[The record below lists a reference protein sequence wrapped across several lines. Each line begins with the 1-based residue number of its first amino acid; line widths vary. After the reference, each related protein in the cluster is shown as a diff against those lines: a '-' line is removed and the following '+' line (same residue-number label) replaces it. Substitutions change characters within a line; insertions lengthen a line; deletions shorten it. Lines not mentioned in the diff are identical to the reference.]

1 MENEKKFYELFRS
14 IASFKLSSL
23 SCPDEYLHLFKNEP
37 TLYLMFK
44 SKMGDDVQGFFNT
57 LNDTLVILN
66 GGSEALA
73 LETSKGWAAL
83 YGCSGL
89 SVSKG
94 VDVKP
99 TVDKYLNG
107 KVEGS
112 KGEKIHGIDFSGDD
126 EDEESFENSSDEV
139 DDSVESVSE
148 PSNEE
153 DEDTSSSDELSDE
166 VLQRAKNLWSTMVSP
181 VVDTIVDAYKA
192 LYASGYGIGSRTG
205 ILTNEGVITCS
216 MNGDRIPVGTDS
228 EALMD
233 MDIYDTLV
241 SVLGDK
247 YTRYA
252 GVGEEPDYN
261 TIKSGGSRVYSDMHL
276 KFMFGYFSFCK
287 GRKNGLRAYL
297 TKHNIHNDNS
307 NRVVKYEHM
316 EGWIRE
322 SIERYLY
329 KALNDIG
336 AVPTTS
342 DRSQLRVIKDTHA
355 GSVKGVLN
363 VMANSLQN
371 VLVVTQRQVS
381 KSKGTIINEVIRVS
395 SSEQINLDSVT
406 NSLIGALNLG
416 GGSNIKVETKQ
427 LTSVVIE
434 VNVIFNEKAYTQ
446 DLLFAHMLLDDFRE
460 QGIRPSWNNV
470 VLGKTLDENLF
481 TQGWEADTDSLIA
494 IYGAKGSGKG
504 VMTMNIL
511 ASALVDGCV
520 VTYTDA
526 KPDTATV
533 LANVAWRRGVDLCA
547 FNGIESG
554 IPFEYGCSLRPDKF
568 DCLKYIPEGMFG
580 GDEEK
585 IRQLVITTNYYRS
598 LEMFL
603 DCIIDRMSIAQMSPG
618 GNLPKDR
625 EKYPRI
631 VAVFDE
637 LQQLGGQEVDVL
649 LNLDMEKK
657 ARSKA
662 MTTVVDEK
670 GVAKQK
676 KVNVLEDPIY
686 QFIEKYEKWRSG
698 LSSKLSKAAGSA
710 LRKGNCTM
718 ICIWQTAEY
727 PRQYKSQSLLAEF
740 MSKSKSDL
748 IKIIGKGA
756 IVQGAEGSFGNMTT
770 KSESWYDTEK
780 FDNIGGYWAYG
791 RSLQKMTVFKPF
803 NVYSSADE
811 SGKAM
816 MLRNIASKGMSE
828 EDLIGCYLNPDGSVI
843 PEVGF
848 EGYADKLLGMFGM
861 DTATQLNKGF
871 VYFNNFVVSSGLAS
885 SIYDYVYNFKE
896 TCGQNIDDKSLKG
909 ISGIKYT
916 KDDGS
921 SEEDMSDPEKTYDKV
936 DETLKRVMDNP
947 IDEPDYLPNIKG
959 EPSDEEDDISLW
971 DEEEVFDNYD
981 SSDKS
986 GIPTDIQDYIH
997 DLEHQLEMAM
1007 LALQRTNGS
1016 GIPYDAGT
1024 YDGTNEPI
1032 PDYVRNPIKDVA
1044 SIDLGKEIGSMNFDA
1059 DEISCTG
1066 DLMTKVTEAVYAV
1079 FGDFS
1084 RYNNLRVIG
1093 GNLYINDT
1101 RFSCKLDVR
1110 YAQNIPY
1117 DIRIKANSGHV
1128 ADLFNYNSIYAMSN
1142 LQAIEVDS
1150 DSFFGGYIAPQL
1162 GCDYDGGC
1170 IKALFNSLKNLK
1182 VVKIGKKLYTSE
1194 NYASQLGETGR
1205 NYNRLESISWGSN
1218 AFFAK
1223 TFKKS
1228 RDLASAC
1235 LSLSK
1240 NPATGSNCQKFL
1252 ANHGILRA
1260 GAKVLGTTAGAVG
1273 MAATG
1278 VGYMASGAVGLGSKV
1293 VNGVQNI
1300 KKQSSVKKQAKSFA
1314 EGLKDLWN
1322 N

>member
-1 MENEKKFYELFRS
+1 MENGKKFCEVFRH
-14 IASFKLSSL
+14 IAGINLSGL
-23 SCPDEYLHLFKNEP
+23 SCPPEYLNLFTEDKS
-37 TLYLMFK
+37 LYIMLSSNVGGSSNDFMN
-44 SKMGDDVQGFFNT
+44 V
-57 LNDTLVILN
+57 LCDTLIILN
-66 GGSEALA
+66 QGSESLS
-73 LETSKGWAAL
+73 LSTSRGWANM
-83 YGCSGL
+83 YGCGNL
-89 SVSKG
+89 DVGKG
-94 VDVKP
+94 ADVKP
-99 TVDKYLNG
+99 IIDKYLGGSVNGSRGEKIQGISFDGEDEEEG
-107 KVEGS
+107 KVEEPVS
-112 KGEKIHGIDFSGDD
+112 VENNRENEANYKNSSDN
-126 EDEESFENSSDEV
+126 EDEEDEASEDFTDEV
-139 DDSVESVSE
+139 YD
-148 PSNEE
+148 
-153 DEDTSSSDELSDE
+153 
-166 VLQRAKNLWSTMVSP
+166 RAKNLWSTMVSP
-181 VVDTIVDAYKA
+181 VVDTIVDAYTA
-192 LYASGYGIGSRTG
+192 LYSSGYGIGSRTG

-216 MNGDRIPVGTDS
+216 VNGDRIPVGTDS

-252 GVGEEPDYN
+252 EVGEEPDYN
-261 TIKSGGSRVYSDMHL
+261 SIKSGGARVYADMHL

-287 GRKNGLRAYL
+287 GRKYGLRAYL

-307 NRVVKYEHM
+307 TRVIKYEHM
-316 EGWIRE
+316 KGWIKE
-322 SIERYLY
+322 SIERYMY

-336 AVPTTS
+336 AVPTSS
-342 DRSQLRVIKDTHA
+342 DRSQLRAVKDNYA
-355 GSVKGVLN
+355 SSVKGVLDT
-363 VMANSLQN
+363 MANSLQN

-395 SSEQINLDSVT
+395 SSETIDLGSVT
-406 NSLIGALNLG
+406 NSLERALNLG
-416 GGSNIKVETKQ
+416 GGSNIKIETKQ
-427 LTSVVIE
+427 LSPVVIE

-446 DLLFAHMLLDDFRE
+446 DLLFAHMLLDDFQE

-470 VLGKTLDENLF
+470 ILGKTLDENLF

-511 ASALVDGCV
+511 ASALVDDCV

-533 LANVAWRRGVDLCA
+533 LANVTWKRGVDLCA

-554 IPFEYGCSLRPDKF
+554 IPFEYGCTLRPDKF

-585 IRQLVITTNYYRS
+585 VRQLVITTNYYRS

-676 KVNVLEDPIY
+676 KINVLEDPIY
-686 QFIEKYEKWRSG
+686 QFIERYEKWRSG

-740 MSKSKSDL
+740 MSRSKSDL

-770 KSESWYDTEK
+770 KSESWYDSDK

-791 RSLQKMTVFKPF
+791 RSLQNMTVFKPF

-848 EGYADKLLGMFGM
+848 EGYANKLLGMFGM

-871 VYFNNFVVSSGLAS
+871 IYFNNFVISTGLAS
-885 SIYDYVYNFKE
+885 SVYDYVYNFKD
-896 TCGQNIDDKSLKG
+896 TCGQNIDEDKLKG

-916 KDDGS
+916 KDES
-921 SEEDMSDPEKTYDKV
+921 SEEDMSDPEKAYSKA
-936 DETLKRVMDNP
+936 DESLKRVIEESSVDR
-947 IDEPDYLPNIKG
+947 EEYLPDI
-959 EPSDEEDDISLW
+959 EDEDEEVIPLW
-971 DEEEVFDNYD
+971 ENEKVSDNYTG
-981 SSDKS
+981 STENS
-986 GIPTDIQDYIH
+986 GIPSDIEDYIH
-997 DLEHQLEMAM
+997 DLEHQLEMAR
-1007 LALQRTNGS
+1007 LALERFGSNGVK
-1016 GIPYDAGT
+1016 YNAGT
-1024 YDGTNEPI
+1024 YDDSNETI
-1032 PDYVRNPIKDVA
+1032 PDYVTNPIRNEA
-1044 SIDLGKEIGSMNFDA
+1044 NIDLGKEIGSMSFDA
-1059 DEISCTG
+1059 DDITCTG

-1084 RYNNLRVIG
+1084 RYQNLRVIG
-1093 GNLYINDT
+1093 GNLYINNT
-1101 RFSCKLDVR
+1101 RFACKLDIR
-1110 YAQNIPY
+1110 YASNVPF
-1117 DIRIKANSGHV
+1117 DIRIKANSGQV
-1128 ADLFNYNSIYAMSN
+1128 ADLFNYNTIYAMTN

-1150 DSFFGGYIAPQL
+1150 DTFFGGYVAPQL

-1170 IKALFNSLKNLK
+1170 IKTLFSSLKNLK
-1182 VVKIGKKLYTSE
+1182 VVKVGKKVYTSDDYMQKLE
-1194 NYASQLGETGR
+1194 GVGR
-1205 NYNRLESISWGSN
+1205 NYNTVENLSWGSN

-1223 TFKKS
+1223 NFKKS

-1240 NPATGSNCQKFL
+1240 NPASSSNCQKFL
-1252 ANHGILRA
+1252 ARHGIIRT
-1260 GAKVLGTTAGAVG
+1260 GAKVVGTAAGAVG

-1278 VGYMASGAVGLGSKV
+1278 AGYLASGAVGLGSKA
-1293 VNGVQNI
+1293 VNGIQNMR
-1300 KKQSSVKKQAKSFA
+1300 KQSTVKKQAKSFA